1 MHSDESIV
9 TPEPHTSLSGAPV
22 VYIESFSAEIHRRPE
37 TMSGRR
43 TYHYADGTSLTI
55 LLGKHEEDF
64 PQNPKTTDKQ
74 STEQ

>member
-1 MHSDESIV
+1 
-9 TPEPHTSLSGAPV
+9 
-22 VYIESFSAEIHRRPE
+22 
-37 TMSGRR
+37 MSGRR

-64 PQNPKTTDKQ
+64 PQNPETTDKQ